1 MNLILQHITDS
12 ESIRRIDLAKV
23 SIAGVIDRDGP
34 DSGDEWVVLLR
45 F

>member
-12 ESIRRIDLAKV
+12 ESIRRIDLANV
-23 SIAGVIDRDGP
+23 SIAGIIDRDGP
-34 DSGDEWVVLLR
+34 GAGGEWGVPLR